1 MLWQPRKDWLSNKQQ
16 PIEPILDENHTFK
29 YIISITMTNVIA
41 TYEGTKKAREPFP
54 VRPGLE
60 VRVMSKIREGGKERT
75 QAFEGMIVATHGAGF
90 GKTFTVR
97 RVVGGIG
104 VERIF
109 PLNSP
114 LITAVEVIGATK
126 VRRNKLSYLRKS
138 NIKRRRKEDSKVL
151 QKTLAEKEAQ
161 RRAIEKARRDEEEAE
176 KEAKRVAAEKEAQEK
191 AEKEKPAEEA
201 K

>member
-1 MLWQPRKDWLSNKQQ
+1 MVVDQNSSF
-16 PIEPILDENHTFK
+16 IYTMAIA
-29 YIISITMTNVIA
+29 MTNVIA
-41 TYEGTKKAREPFP
+41 TYETSKKQREPFP

-75 QAFEGMIVATHGAGF
+75 QAFEGMIVATHGAGN

-114 LITAVEVIGATK
+114 LITAVEVVGATK
-126 VRRNKLSYLRKS
+126 VRRSKLSYLRKT
-138 NIKRRRKEDSKVL
+138 NVKRRRKEDSKVL
-151 QKTLAEKEAQ
+151 QKTLAEKEEQ
-161 RRAIEKARRDEEEAE
+161 RKAIEKARREAEEAE
-176 KEAKRVAAEKEAQEK
+176 KEAKRIANEK
-191 AEKEKPAEEA
+191 AEAEKAASEPKAEET

>member
-1 MLWQPRKDWLSNKQQ
+1 
-16 PIEPILDENHTFK
+16 
-29 YIISITMTNVIA
+29 MTNVIA
-41 TYEGTKKAREPFP
+41 NYEGTKKARDPFP

-75 QAFEGMIVATHGAGF
+75 QAFEGLIVATHGAGF

-114 LITAVEVIGATK
+114 LITAVEVVGATK
-126 VRRNKLSYLRKS
+126 VRRNKLTYLRKS

-151 QKTLAEKEAQ
+151 QKTLAEKDAQ
-161 RRAIEKARRDEEEAE
+161 RRAIEKVRRDEEDAE
-176 KEAKRVAAEKEAQEK
+176 KEAKRIANEAAKAEKEATEK
-191 AEKEKPAEEA
+191 AETEKPAEEA

>member
-1 MLWQPRKDWLSNKQQ
+1 
-16 PIEPILDENHTFK
+16 
-29 YIISITMTNVIA
+29 MTNVIA